1 MFELMCAVVIGA
13 IFGYISKK
21 GNPTL
26 NIELYNQVEK
36 LNEEIDY
43 YKDLCK
49 WHVEQKDESF
59 EKGRQQGMKQ
69 ERAMWELSAS
79 TQELLDK

>member
-1 MFELMCAVVIGA
+1 MIELFCAVVIGA

-36 LNEEIDY
+36 LEEDVAY
-43 YKDLCK
+43 YKKLCK
-49 WHVEQKDESF
+49 EISEENMEFRRK
-59 EKGRQQGMKQ
+59 
-69 ERAMWELSAS
+69 L
-79 TQELLDK
+79 